1 MSPAP
6 LPGRI
11 GQHFRNGVL
20 DALMSVTGDKE
31 DTAKP
36 ACLEVLEEAFPR
48 RVGFR
53 GGDVHAEHFAIPVGV
68 DPSGK

>member
-1 MSPAP
+1 
-6 LPGRI
+6 
-11 GQHFRNGVL
+11 
-20 DALMSVTGDKE
+20 MSVTGDKE

-36 ACLEVLEEAFPR
+36 AGLEVLEEAFPR